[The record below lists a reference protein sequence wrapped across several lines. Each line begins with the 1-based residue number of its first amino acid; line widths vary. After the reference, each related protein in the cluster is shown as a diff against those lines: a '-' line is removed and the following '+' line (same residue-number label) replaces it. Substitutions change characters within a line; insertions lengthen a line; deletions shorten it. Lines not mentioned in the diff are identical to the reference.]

1 MQAKDKFLEKI
12 NIIISILILCFSH
25 NLYAKNIYERISV
38 YNDNLKNSSANFIQT
53 NTNYLQEGEIYFGDK
68 RIKIDYK
75 IPQNITIILSE
86 KKGVYINHDLKEAEF
101 FFTNKSYIKVLFD
114 IFHKK
119 NDIQNLTIKNFND
132 QIEINKKIQVDKNFF
147 YIKLIYENNPIKLRR
162 LEIISDDEKIQMG
175 FFNHNKKNVFNK
187 NFFSMIDPYLN

>member
-25 NLYAKNIYERISV
+25 NLYAKNIYEKISV

-86 KKGVYINHDLKEAEF
+86 KKGVYINHDLKESEF